1 MNPHESFFA
10 KWSEN
15 FDKIGRKMDRNWK
28 DNNSMRLTKTI
39 KTGTVNRG
47 RAAVG
52 DARLSPANAEGYIRN
67 LAFNN
72 NEKAPDSPDCGIKR
86 LIDYF
91 RDNPSERISIEKAC
105 ELSGMGRRNLYYQF
119 NKFTGLSPQKYFSRI
134 RLGYLREELI
144 CSDQS
149 ITQLALKYGFNHLGD
164 FSARYKSVYG
174 ELPSATRKTVVESKP
189 VALYKSA

>member
-1 MNPHESFFA
+1 
-10 KWSEN
+10 
-15 FDKIGRKMDRNWK
+15 MDRDWK
-28 DNNSMRLTKTI
+28 DKNSMRLTKTI
-39 KTGTVNRG
+39 KTGMENRV
-47 RAAVG
+47 RVAVG
-52 DARLSPANAEGYIRN
+52 DARLSPANAAGCIRN
-67 LAFNN
+67 PAFNK
-72 NEKAPDSPDCGIKR
+72 NETATDSPDRGIKR

-105 ELSGMGRRNLYYQF
+105 QLSGMGRRNLYYQF
-119 NKFTGLSPQKYFSRI
+119 NKSTGLSPKKYFSRI

-164 FSARYKSVYG
+164 FSALYKSVYG

-189 VALYKSA
+189 VALYKSV

>member
-1 MNPHESFFA
+1 ML
-10 KWSEN
+10 
-15 FDKIGRKMDRNWK
+15 
-28 DNNSMRLTKTI
+28 LTKTI
-39 KTGTVNRG
+39 KSGTGNKS

-52 DARLSPANAEGYIRN
+52 NARLSPANAEGYPRN
-67 LAFNN
+67 LVLSNH
-72 NEKAPDSPDCGIKR
+72 ETAPDSPDCGVKR

-91 RDNPSERISIEKAC
+91 LDNPSERISIERAC
-105 ELSGMGRRNLYYQF
+105 QLSGMGRRNLYYQF
-119 NKFTGLSPQKYFSRI
+119 NKLTGLSPQKYFTRI
-134 RLGYLREELI
+134 RLDYLREELI

-164 FSARYKSVYG
+164 FSALYKSVYG